1 MVQTQHTNPMA
12 DVLNGHRFITISGVR
27 LGSPEYLFYNSD
39 DNYEMT
45 WKEGMEEIEDFN
57 WQLNDEGPQEGKVQ
71 RSEPTEPSK
80 EPCTSGAWD
89 RMHSMHR
96 DAPICQR
103 MAIKAQ
109 TGVFPS
115 PQPECHSMEM
125 KSVKTQSVDYK
136 PMGVLDSEIVSE
148 VLVSEPKTLANSNLD
163 YNIFAQYQTESLH
176 DIKSPLIWLKR
187 ADESNKVIDVGQIRG
202 GSLEISSS
210 KHYQGTASDKL
221 SSTVA
226 AREASLEALRN
237 STFSSSIITST
248 EPGMS
253 SSTPQPNLLASA
265 EEYSASAN
273 LFSQGHFRDGI
284 RLSPRVPSYN
294 PITPAAS
301 KRFNEDINS
310 KSFSSQGPI
319 NLEAGVP
326 QSVFGGINSK
336 HSQTDQNPQPAPRL
350 ESPVKSPRQISLD
363 KVKYNTNCDRPAS
376 TEGRQLKKHIFHPDK
391 AIQTP
396 AVTRPQSLTS
406 PEIPRLISSLRATG
420 SGPLNIA
427 SASLIDGTGTPPTYA
442 SSPHWRMFNED
453 VREGHGGFIVETPT
467 TESDRTKEDVDL
479 DMPKRNLI
487 SHFNEIAYAGSEAN
501 EPPQNIGPILSKIP
515 GLGFFGLGIPTEDT
529 GIANTVSASRTEAS
543 SSTPH
548 GSVKVRKFNQTR
560 YSPQQEPVDLGKVAS
575 ASHSIEVTMNE
586 INTKAR
592 GLGELRNVLQENPV
606 FSTPP
611 ASNFTVKGGFNP
623 VDYSLNTNAE
633 LQAMIEERN
642 MPKRYEGKNS
652 MIKRLRTWDEYG
664 ISPETS
670 SPTKSA
676 AKIRRSALQSM
687 VKERGLSLRER
698 ESSYKLAKR
707 IEAHD
712 RKTRASTPDNENSNA
727 STTVPYTPRPN
738 RPAQTL
744 LNTPGNIPGA
754 SILSSSAFIPM
765 TYGPETRAQLRQLLV
780 DHKLDPGSL
789 KDNKSKLQ
797 RKLQENDVES
807 AANHDKLDTPQI
819 DVLIKQ
825 RGTKVHLKG
834 SKLERIQLLKELDS
848 RRIPAAFTTPTK
860 SSGNASINAGTP
872 GIQLEENKIVTK
884 KSLELIT
891 QAVNDS
897 VKLPSAGD
905 FPRSRNLMAEL
916 ENRSTAHPYADGDEP
931 GANKT
936 AHSNSRYS
944 SPLSELSDRD
954 FGSLYLAETQ
964 AIQTQTSHASQ
975 TPGAL
980 PSRAIRKAKLD
991 YKVKRKAIK
1000 RSHPKTKEKDFKP
1013 GEDSSSN
1020 EGVSRRKKRRTG
1032 ITGKTRSHPSS
1043 TKEQSMI
1050 SDHFSSDK
1058 SNDGQ
1063 VGHMTELVHSGAVDR
1078 LDSSSGADT
1087 FGIQVGEHRSPGKPS
1102 GGKQFIVSETG
1113 NLFPG
1118 S

>member
-12 DVLNGHRFITISGVR
+12 EVLDGHKFITISGVR

-57 WQLNDEGPQEGKVQ
+57 WQLNDEGPQEGKAQ
-71 RSEPTEPSK
+71 QSEPMEPSK
-80 EPCTSGAWD
+80 ESCTSGAWD
-89 RMHSMHR
+89 QMHSTHR

-109 TGVFPS
+109 TGVFLS
-115 PQPECHSMEM
+115 PQPERHSIEM
-125 KSVKTQSVDYK
+125 KSVKTQSADYK
-136 PMGVLDSEIVSE
+136 PMSVLDPEIVSG
-148 VLVSEPKTLANSNLD
+148 VPVSEPKTLANSNLD
-163 YNIFAQYQTESLH
+163 HNIFAQYQTESLH
-176 DIKSPLIWLKR
+176 DVKSPLIWLER

-202 GSLEISSS
+202 GSLEISRS
-210 KHYQGTASDKL
+210 KRYQGTTSDKL

-265 EEYSASAN
+265 EEYSASTN

-294 PITPAAS
+294 PITLAAS
-301 KRFNEDINS
+301 KTFNEDINS
-310 KSFSSQGPI
+310 KSLSSQGPI
-319 NLEAGVP
+319 NLEADVP
-326 QSVFGGINSK
+326 RSVFGGINSK
-336 HSQTDQNPQPAPRL
+336 HSQTDQNPQLAPML
-350 ESPVKSPRQISLD
+350 GSPMNSPRQISLD
-363 KVKYNTNCDRPAS
+363 KVKYHTNCDRPAS
-376 TEGRQLKKHIFHPDK
+376 TEGHQLKKHIFHLDK

-406 PEIPRLISSLRATG
+406 PEIPRLISSLRATS

-427 SASLIDGTGTPPTYA
+427 SASLIDETGTPPTYA

-453 VREGHGGFIVETPT
+453 VQEDHGSFIVETPT

-515 GLGFFGLGIPTEDT
+515 GFGFFGLGIPTEDT
-529 GIANTVSASRTEAS
+529 GILNTVSASR
-543 SSTPH
+543 TPH

-560 YSPQQEPVDLGKVAS
+560 YSPQREPIDLGKVAS
-575 ASHSIEVTMNE
+575 ASRSIEVTMNE

-592 GLGELRNVLQENPV
+592 GLEELRNVLQENPV

-642 MPKRYEGKNS
+642 MPKRYEGKNN
-652 MIKRLRTWDEYG
+652 MIKRLRMWDGYG

-676 AKIRRSALQSM
+676 PKNRRSALQSM
-687 VKERGLSLRER
+687 VKERGLSLREK
-698 ESSYKLAKR
+698 ESSYRLAKR

-727 STTVPYTPRPN
+727 STTVSYTPHPN
-738 RPAQTL
+738 KPAQTL

-754 SILSSSAFIPM
+754 SILSSPAFIPM

-797 RKLQENDVES
+797 RKLQENDVEF
-807 AANHDKLDTPQI
+807 AANHDNLDTPQI

-825 RGTKVHLKG
+825 RETKVHLKG
-834 SKLERIQLLKELDS
+834 SKLERIQFLKELDS
-848 RRIPAAFTTPTK
+848 RRISAAFTTPTK
-860 SSGNASINAGTP
+860 SIEKASIDAGTP

-884 KSLELIT
+884 KPLELTT
-891 QAVNDS
+891 QVANDS

-905 FPRSRNLMAEL
+905 FPRSKNLMAVL
-916 ENRSTAHPYADGDEP
+916 ENRSTAHPYANGDEP

-936 AHSNSRYS
+936 AHSSSRYS

-954 FGSLYLAETQ
+954 FGSLYLAGTQ
-964 AIQTQTSHASQ
+964 AIQTQMSHASQ
-975 TPGAL
+975 TPVAP
-980 PSRAIRKAKLD
+980 PSRAIRKARLD
-991 YKVKRKAIK
+991 YKVKHKAIK
-1000 RSHPKTKEKDFKP
+1000 RSRPKTKNKDFKL
-1013 GEDSSSN
+1013 GEDSSSS

-1032 ITGKTRSHPSS
+1032 ITGKTKPHPSS
-1043 TKEQSMI
+1043 TTGRSMI
-1050 SDHFSSDK
+1050 SDHFSSNK

-1087 FGIQVGEHRSPGKPS
+1087 FEVQAGEHRSPGEPS
-1102 GGKQFIVSETG
+1102 GSR
-1113 NLFPG
+1113 
-1118 S
+1118 

>member
-1 MVQTQHTNPMA
+1 MVQTQHTNPTA
-12 DVLNGHRFITISGVR
+12 EVLDGHKFITISGVR

-57 WQLNDEGPQEGKVQ
+57 WQLNDEGPQEGKAQ
-71 RSEPTEPSK
+71 QSEPMEPSK
-80 EPCTSGAWD
+80 EPCISGAWD
-89 RMHSMHR
+89 QTHSMHR

-103 MAIKAQ
+103 MATKAQ
-109 TGVFPS
+109 TGVFLS
-115 PQPECHSMEM
+115 PQPGRHSMEM

-136 PMGVLDSEIVSE
+136 PMSLLDPEIVSE
-148 VLVSEPKTLANSNLD
+148 VLVSEPKTLAKNNLD
-163 YNIFAQYQTESLH
+163 HNIFAQYQTKSLH

-187 ADESNKVIDVGQIRG
+187 ADENNKVIDVGQIRG
-202 GSLEISSS
+202 GSLEISGS
-210 KHYQGTASDKL
+210 KRYQGTTSDKL

-226 AREASLEALRN
+226 AREALLEALRN
-237 STFSSSIITST
+237 STFNSSIIT
-248 EPGMS
+248 

-265 EEYSASAN
+265 EEYSASTN
-273 LFSQGHFRDGI
+273 LLSQGHFRDGI

-301 KRFNEDINS
+301 KTFNEDINS
-310 KSFSSQGPI
+310 KSLSSQGPI

-326 QSVFGGINSK
+326 RSVFGGINSK
-336 HSQTDQNPQPAPRL
+336 HSQTDQNPQLAPRL
-350 ESPVKSPRQISLD
+350 ESPMKSPRQISLD
-363 KVKYNTNCDRPAS
+363 KVKYDTNCDRPAS
-376 TEGRQLKKHIFHPDK
+376 TERRQLKKHIFHPDK

-396 AVTRPQSLTS
+396 AATRPQSLTS
-406 PEIPRLISSLRATG
+406 PEIQRLISSLRATS
-420 SGPLNIA
+420 SGPLDIA
-427 SASLIDGTGTPPTYA
+427 SASLIDETGTPPTYA

-453 VREGHGGFIVETPT
+453 VQEDHGSFIVETPT

-487 SHFNEIAYAGSEAN
+487 SHFTEIAYAGSEAN
-501 EPPQNIGPILSKIP
+501 EPPQNIGPSLSKIP
-515 GLGFFGLGIPTEDT
+515 GLGFFGLGIPTEDPA
-529 GIANTVSASRTEAS
+529 IASTVSASRTEAS

-560 YSPQQEPVDLGKVAS
+560 YSPQQEPVDSGKVAS
-575 ASHSIEVTMNE
+575 ASRSIEVTMNE
-586 INTKAR
+586 INTRPR
-592 GLGELRNVLQENPV
+592 GLEELRNVLQENPIY
-606 FSTPP
+606 STPP
-611 ASNFTVKGGFNP
+611 ASNFTIEGGFNL

-642 MPKRYEGKNS
+642 MPKRYEGKNN
-652 MIKRLRTWDEYG
+652 MIKRLRMWDEYG

-687 VKERGLSLRER
+687 VKERGLLLREK
-698 ESSYKLAKR
+698 ESSYRLAKR

-738 RPAQTL
+738 KPAPTL

-754 SILSSSAFIPM
+754 SILSSPAFISM
-765 TYGPETRAQLRQLLV
+765 TYGPETRAQLRQLFV

-789 KDNKSKLQ
+789 KDKSKPQ

-807 AANHDKLDTPQI
+807 AANYDKLDSPQI

-825 RGTKVHLKG
+825 QENKVHLKG
-834 SKLERIQLLKELDS
+834 SEPERIQLLKELDS
-848 RRIPAAFTTPTK
+848 RRIPAAFTPTRSVEK
-860 SSGNASINAGTP
+860 ESIDAGTP
-872 GIQLEENKIVTK
+872 GIQLEEDKIVAK
-884 KSLELIT
+884 KPLELTT
-891 QAVNDS
+891 QVANDS

-905 FPRSRNLMAEL
+905 FPRGGSLMAEL
-916 ENRSTAHPYADGDEP
+916 ENRSTAHPYANEDEP

-954 FGSLYLAETQ
+954 FGSLYLAGTQ
-964 AIQTQTSHASQ
+964 AIQTQMGHASQ
-975 TPGAL
+975 TPVAP

-991 YKVKRKAIK
+991 YKVKCKAIK
-1000 RSHPKTKEKDFKP
+1000 RSRPKTKDKDFKP
-1013 GEDSSSN
+1013 GEDCSSS
-1020 EGVSRRKKRRTG
+1020 EGASRR
-1032 ITGKTRSHPSS
+1032 
-1043 TKEQSMI
+1043 
-1050 SDHFSSDK
+1050 SDLF
-1058 SNDGQ
+1058 GLATIWI
-1063 VGHMTELVHSGAVDR
+1063 GCGAPAGSG
-1078 LDSSSGADT
+1078 SGLLHIDAGVAWIEAHGAPGAPQLIPHWEGGWALYSQCT
-1087 FGIQVGEHRSPGKPS
+1087 MNSQLGE
-1102 GGKQFIVSETG
+1102 
-1113 NLFPG
+1113 
-1118 S
+1118 